1 MSEGRAKGPS
11 LTALQHKWRELT
23 VPAVRCRDPAR
34 AKPMLGV
41 WQLAQRP
48 RMDRRNQR
56 PLNSDLDREAASPSV
71 PLWQRGFVSP
81 KLPPAAA
88 SSRRNKKPG
97 AVSRPGMVA
106 YYWIVRSLYEIRVT
120 RVKGRRRST
129 LQRS

>member
-1 MSEGRAKGPS
+1 MARTNGPRRPLAGSGSGEADTWRVTAGAAVTDGPS
-11 LTALQHKWRELT
+11 QT
-23 VPAVRCRDPAR
+23 DPR
-34 AKPMLGV
+34 F
-41 WQLAQRP
+41 
-48 RMDRRNQR
+48 R

-71 PLWQRGFVSP
+71 ALWQRGFVSP

-88 SSRRNKKPG
+88 AQSRNKKPG
-97 AVSRPGMVA
+97 AVFRPGMVA